1 MREAAPSESFR
12 DLLLRM
18 EKLNFIT
25 DTGVWL
31 RLRDVRNRIAHEYLP
46 GELEKIYRAIIG
58 PGNQEMRRL
67 AERILDAVP
76 EEDGL

>member
-1 MREAAPSESFR
+1 MCV
-12 DLLLRM
+12 
-18 EKLNFIT
+18 
-25 DTGVWL
+25 TGSRTNICL
-31 RLRDVRNRIAHEYLP
+31 AN
-46 GELEKIYRAIIG
+46 LEKIYRAIIG